1 MSLQYLVD
9 KKDVCSSKAA
19 GFIYA
24 AKSPAFPGL
33 IKIGRALNVSN
44 RLSQLNTACAPL
56 PFVIVTVSP
65 TLDYKRDEKKAHEF
79 FSDARREGEFF
90 DVTESQVTWFFQ
102 KIKDCYDCESQQ
114 MPLHLP
120 TADKASP
127 NKANSQDLP
136 RGIEEET
143 CIKLKDEYSNVSGN
157 MNKNSLALH
166 EKAMAARRERQI
178 RNRKKRDP
186 TKRAH
191 VPALSNPVV
200 LGLLEEMNHFFESKF
215 EATKEWRNHVYTK
228 DILKLFM
235 SSRDGKETSPLEQN
249 MFLRHCQTVIKT
261 VFPDARYTKHKCHRA
276 YVYIRPIP
284 EK

>member
-1 MSLQYLVD
+1 MFNLEALDLLGLSIFDARDAAAINAAYKRKIREVHPDKSGSVD
-9 KKDVCSSKAA
+9 ATK
-19 GFIYA
+19 
-24 AKSPAFPGL
+24 
-33 IKIGRALNVSN
+33 RTQALNEAKAT
-44 RLSQLNTACAPL
+44 LLKNTPEYFLEELERRQREAQEEQAAQE
-56 PFVIVTVSP
+56 
-65 TLDYKRDEKKAHEF
+65 LDRQRKEKENFDAWCDEL
-79 FSDARREGEFF
+79 
-90 DVTESQVTWFFQ
+90 
-102 KIKDCYDCESQQ
+102 Y
-114 MPLHLP
+114 
-120 TADKASP
+120 
-127 NKANSQDLP
+127 
-136 RGIEEET
+136 
-143 CIKLKDEYSNVSGN
+143 
-157 MNKNSLALH
+157 
-166 EKAMAARRERQI
+166 EKAKEARRERQI

-235 SSRDGKETSPLEQN
+235 STRDGKETSPLEQN